1 MTVPFSKAMQGY
13 GSDFIKDMFAAARNP
28 DLISFAGGAPA
39 PEVYPLEAF
48 RAASDKAFEEYGR
61 AMMAYDGA
69 EGVLQLRELIAS
81 QRMAPM
87 GVDCTAADIRVLSGS
102 QQGIDFIAR
111 TYLDEGDTII
121 CEYPTYLGALNS
133 FNIYRPNYVS
143 VPMDEQGMLMGELEK
158 ALIANPQAKLIYT
171 VPEFQNPTG
180 ITLAGDRRRRMVELA
195 EQHDVLIIEDS
206 PYYEVRFEGEKHPP
220 IKHYDTYGRVVYLG
234 SFSKTL
240 CPGVRLGWACADFE
254 ILDRFRIL
262 KEASDFQAST
272 VTQYQVA
279 TYLRDNDIDAHM
291 AGLCDVYRSR
301 RDAAL
306 AAIAEFFPAEV
317 TYTHPE
323 GGYFIWLT
331 VPGVNTTELLPR
343 AMNEAGVAYVPGESF
358 FAGAEQSCNIRL
370 SYSQMN
376 EEKIREGMSRLAKLL
391 TAPGNKA

>member
-1 MTVPFSKAMQGY
+1 MTVQFSKAMQGY

-48 RAASDKAFEEYGR
+48 RAASDKAFEEQGR
-61 AMMAYDGA
+61 TMMAYDGA
-69 EGVLQLRELIAS
+69 EGVLQLREIIANE
-81 QRMAPM
+81 RMASM
-87 GVDCTAADIRVLSGS
+87 GVECSAADIRILSGS
-102 QQGIDFIAR
+102 QQGIDFLAR

-143 VPMDEQGMLMGELEK
+143 VPMDDQGMLMDELEK
-158 ALIANPQAKLIYT
+158 ALVANPQAKLIYT

-180 ITLAGDRRRRMVELA
+180 ITLAGDRRQRMVDLA
-195 EQHDVLIIEDS
+195 EEHDVLIIEDS
-206 PYYEVRFEGEKHPP
+206 PYYEVRFEGEKYPP
-220 IKHYDTYGRVVYLG
+220 IKHYDKYGRVIYLG

-240 CPGVRLGWACADFE
+240 CPGVRLGWACAEFD

-291 AGLCDVYRSR
+291 AGLVEVYKGR

-306 AAIAEFFPAEV
+306 AAIEEFFPADV
-317 TYTHPE
+317 QYTRPD

-331 VPGVNTTELLPR
+331 VPGVNTTEMLPR
-343 AMNEAGVAYVPGESF
+343 AMNEMGVAYVPGESF
-358 FAGAEQSCNIRL
+358 FAGADQSCNIRL
-370 SYSQMN
+370 SYSQMTQ
-376 EEKIREGMSRLAKLL
+376 EKIREGMSRLAKLL
-391 TAPGNKA
+391 TSA

>member
-1 MTVPFSKAMQGY
+1 MTVQFSKAMQGY

-48 RAASDKAFEEYGR
+48 RAASDQAFEEYGR
-61 AMMAYDGA
+61 SMMAYDGA

-81 QRMAPM
+81 QRMASM
-87 GVDCTAADIRVLSGS
+87 GVEATAADIRVVSGS
-102 QQGIDFIAR
+102 QQGIDFMAR
-111 TYLDEGDTII
+111 TYLDHGDTII

-143 VPMDEQGMLMGELEK
+143 VPMDESGMKMDELEK
-158 ALIANPQAKLIYT
+158 ALVANPQAKLIYT

-180 ITLAGDRRRRMVELA
+180 ITLAGDRRQRMVELA
-195 EQHDVLIIEDS
+195 EEHDVLIIEDS

-220 IKHYDTYGRVVYLG
+220 IKYFDKYGRVVYLG

-240 CPGVRLGWACADFE
+240 CPGVRLGWACADYE

-291 AGLCDVYRSR
+291 EGLCAVYKSR

-306 AAIAEFFPAEV
+306 AAIQEFFPSNVEF
-317 TYTHPE
+317 TRPE

-331 VPGVNTTELLPR
+331 VPGVNATELLPR
-343 AMNEAGVAYVPGESF
+343 AMNEMGVAYVPGESF
-358 FAGAEQSCNIRL
+358 FAAADQSCNIRL
-370 SYSQMN
+370 SYSQMT
-376 EEKIREGMSRLAKLL
+376 EEKIREGISRLARLF
-391 TAPGNKA
+391 AAA

>member
-48 RAASDKAFEEYGR
+48 RAASDRAFEEWGR
-61 AMMAYDGA
+61 VMMAYDGA
-69 EGVLQLRELIAS
+69 EGVQPLREIIAG
-81 QRMAPM
+81 QRMASM
-87 GVDCTAADIRVLSGS
+87 GVECTAADIRVVSGS
-102 QQGIDFIAR
+102 QQGIDFMAR
-111 TYLDEGDTII
+111 TYLDKGDTII

-143 VPMDEQGMLMGELEK
+143 VPMDEHGMLMDELEK
-158 ALIANPQAKLIYT
+158 ALVANPQAKLIYT

-180 ITLAGDRRRRMVELA
+180 ITLAGDRRQRMVELA
-195 EQHDVLIIEDS
+195 EEHDVLIIEDS

-220 IKHYDTYGRVVYLG
+220 IKAFDTCGRVVYLG

-240 CPGVRLGWACADFE
+240 CPGVRLGWACAEYE

-279 TYLRDNDIDAHM
+279 TYLRDNDVDAHM
-291 AGLCDVYRSR
+291 RGLCEVYRSR

-306 AAIAEFFPAEV
+306 AAIEEFFPTHV
-317 TYTHPE
+317 QYTRPE

-331 VPGVNTTELLPR
+331 VPGLNATELLPR
-343 AMNEAGVAYVPGESF
+343 AMNETGIAYVPGESF
-358 FAGAEQSCNIRL
+358 FANADQACNIRL
-370 SYSQMN
+370 SYSQMT
-376 EEKIREGMSRLAKLL
+376 EERIHEGMSRLGKLL
-391 TAPGNKA
+391 GSL